1 MGASKQTAKRASGKA
16 RLPGGKPAPKTS
28 RGTPAGKTR
37 KRTHGAAR
45 RRVREIVE
53 AVPDGREMI
62 SQPLAEAAHERFC
75 HAVLTEPTLTA
86 AAIRA
91 GYSPKSARQQGSAL
105 CTNPYIQRRL
115 AFLLADAA
123 REGILS
129 RKAVLRN
136 ASARAAGMIVDFADL
151 MRLPWGRFCE
161 AVREHPCARAIKR
174 VKRKVEYDAAT
185 RTWSEPFVEEIELFD
200 PRSSERLLAD
210 ILGWD
215 APRQLQAPADTVD
228 DGEQTIDGGEG
239 IGEIRAP
246 RGVIYLPMPILAPR
260 GDVDDGGG
268 ASGG

>member
-1 MGASKQTAKRASGKA
+1 MAASKQTAEMASGKA
-16 RLPGGKPAPKTS
+16 RNPRGKRAPEAGA
-28 RGTPAGKTR
+28 GTRRVKAR
-37 KRTHGAAR
+37 KRIHGAAR
-45 RRVREIVE
+45 RRVREI
-53 AVPDGREMI
+53 ADGVPDGREMI
-62 SQPLAEAAHERFC
+62 STPLVEAMHERFC
-75 HAVLTEPTLTA
+75 QAILTEPTLTA
-86 AAIRA
+86 AAVRA

-105 CTNPYIQRRL
+105 CTNPYIQRRV

-136 ASARAAGMIVDFADL
+136 ASARAAGMIADFADL
-151 MRLPWGRFCE
+151 LRLPWGRFCE

-174 VKRKVEYDAAT
+174 VKRKVEYDAASK
-185 RTWSEPFVEEIELFD
+185 TWSEPFVEEIELFD

-215 APRQLQAPADTVD
+215 APKQVLPALPGGD
-228 DGEQTIDGGEG
+228 EEAQTFDGGEG
-239 IGEIRAP
+239 IGEVKAP
-246 RGVIYLPMPILAPR
+246 KGVIYLPMPILAPR

>member
-1 MGASKQTAKRASGKA
+1 M
-16 RLPGGKPAPKTS
+16 TS
-28 RGTPAGKTR
+28 QPAGKTGAR
-37 KRTHGAAR
+37 KPRKPGTGAGRKGRRQAPAARGPGKPRGAR
-45 RRVREIVE
+45 RRRVLEIAE
-53 AVPDGREMI
+53 ALPDGREMLAT
-62 SQPLAEAAHERFC
+62 PLPDIRHERFC
-75 HAVLTEPTLTA
+75 QALLTEPSQA
-86 AAIRA
+86 AAAVRA
-91 GYSPKSARQQGSAL
+91 GYASGPACQQASRL
-105 CTNPYIQRRL
+105 LTNANIQRRV
-115 AFLLADAA
+115 AYLLADAA

-136 ASARAAGMIVDFADL
+136 ASARAAGMIADFADL

-174 VKRKVEYDAAT
+174 VKRKVEYDAASK
-185 RTWSEPFVEEIELFD
+185 TWSEPFVEEIELFD

-215 APRQLQAPADTVD
+215 APKQVQAAGDAGKDEAQSV
-228 DGEQTIDGGEG
+228 DGGKG
-239 IGEIRAP
+239 IGEFRVP